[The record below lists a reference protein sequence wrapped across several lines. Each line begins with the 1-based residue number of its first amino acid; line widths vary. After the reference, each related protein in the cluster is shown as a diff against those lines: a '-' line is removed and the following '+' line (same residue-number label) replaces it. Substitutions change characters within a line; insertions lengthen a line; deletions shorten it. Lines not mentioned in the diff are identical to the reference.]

1 MIVTHSFD
9 LLIMDPNS
17 FLQLVHEFC
26 MLLSIIYGSVL
37 VLKNDFQP
45 NEQRNTFSITRFHFT
60 TESLEFSARKKNNC
74 VHLNVGPR
82 SPSLDSISAR
92 RCSTWEL
99 DTVGS
104 AAIVVW
110 ESWFW
115 QAHVIWGCRKTHTKT
130 SAILKSRVGMSMRD
144 SCFLLH
150 FCLVSSE
157 NTRETWK
164 RIRQNLHNFF
174 PRESESLRKTILHRL
189 FRFLNAR
196 KNNVREGI
204 ECCNCC
210 NPWRKTKRGEEA
222 ESMLCLSRNEKS
234 ARRLHCRT
242 RWGKL
247 WRSHRST

>member
-26 MLLSIIYGSVL
+26 MSFSIIHGSVL
-37 VLKNDFQP
+37 VLKNEFQP
-45 NEQRNTFSITRFHFT
+45 NEQRNTFSITSFHFT

-115 QAHVIWGCRKTHTKT
+115 QAHVWGCRKTHTKT
-130 SAILKSRVGMSMRD
+130 SAILKSRVCMSMRD

-150 FCLVSSE
+150 FCLVSS
-157 NTRETWK
+157 
-164 RIRQNLHNFF
+164 
-174 PRESESLRKTILHRL
+174 
-189 FRFLNAR
+189 
-196 KNNVREGI
+196 
-204 ECCNCC
+204 
-210 NPWRKTKRGEEA
+210 
-222 ESMLCLSRNEKS
+222 
-234 ARRLHCRT
+234 
-242 RWGKL
+242 
-247 WRSHRST
+247 